1 MTPMSMEV
9 LFGLE
14 NATLNEELSFQDY
27 FKGVFANPLINWAA
41 IFLYFLGFF
50 GVWGVAMVIWF
61 ERSGRAGN
69 YR

>member
-1 MTPMSMEV
+1 MSMEV

-14 NATLNEELSFQDY
+14 NATLNEELSHRDY
-27 FKGVFANPLINWAA
+27 FKGVFANPLIKWAA
-41 IFLYFLGFF
+41 IFFYFLGFF